1 MNTLLVT
8 LALVAGFTDNPD
20 LTGRV
25 VTADAK
31 PVAGAHVLIDSAAVR
46 QGTSP
51 LCPSCYADCR
61 KSAVSDQDGRF
72 RIASV
77 DPELFFNVLVVADSY
92 RPTIVKK
99 TDPAKGPIDVVLSPL
114 DVAKLDPKRVLR
126 GVVLDTSDKPLAGA
140 RIAAQMF
147 ETDAFSGYSPDI
159 FDPVA
164 VTNLRGEFVLTS
176 KSPISHADLRVEG
189 NGVAPRIVAGA
200 KPEKNPHTIKMTAGV
215 TLTGRFLRDGKPV
228 AGAAAGLVQTD
239 RRIGTYL
246 GDTSIGTDVNGRF
259 TFLNVHPDE
268 DYFVY
273 GMMGTI
279 KDGGAVAVVRI
290 HSGSDGATT
299 DSGDLP
305 VVRGHRIKGQ
315 VVLAD
320 GKPIPA
326 KTRLMVSR
334 EDAWDHQ
341 SVELDQDGRF
351 EISGLPIERYSLNVS
366 LRGYKISSKNHS
378 ADPQVA
384 WQLKGT
390 IDQNI
395 DSLKI
400 LMEPGSR

>member
-1 MNTLLVT
+1 
-8 LALVAGFTDNPD
+8 
-20 LTGRV
+20 
-25 VTADAK
+25 
-31 PVAGAHVLIDSAAVR
+31 
-46 QGTSP
+46 
-51 LCPSCYADCR
+51 
-61 KSAVSDQDGRF
+61 
-72 RIASV
+72 
-77 DPELFFNVLVVADSY
+77 
-92 RPTIVKK
+92 
-99 TDPAKGPIDVVLSPL
+99 
-114 DVAKLDPKRVLR
+114 
-126 GVVLDTSDKPLAGA
+126 
-140 RIAAQMF
+140 MF

-189 NGVAPRIVAGA
+189 TGVAPRIVAGA

-215 TLTGRFLRDGKPV
+215 TLTGRFVRDGKPV

-279 KDGGAVAVVRI
+279 KDGGAIAVVRV

-299 DSGDLP
+299 DSGDLS

-320 GKPIPA
+320 GKPVPA